1 MFSGEKMKK
10 YKVTG
15 MSCAACSARVEKAV
29 SQVAGVDSCAVNLL
43 TGTMNVDGG
52 EESEVIFAV
61 EAAGYGASLI
71 GKEEKTDTEAQ
82 EGKEK
87 RNIIIRLVSSVIIL
101 LPLMY
106 VSMGHVMWGFPLP
119 NIFESSAVA
128 VGLIQLLLTAL
139 VMVINQRFFIN
150 GTKGVIN
157 RSPNMDTLVAL
168 GSGASFIWSAYV
180 LFKMCIVGGESSFH
194 LLHDLYFESAAMILT
209 LITLGKMLEAHAK
222 GKTTEAIKGLIKLTP
237 KTATVIREGVEI
249 VIPSEKIR
257 PGDVFF
263 VRPGESIAVDGVVIE
278 GESTVD
284 ESTLSGESIP
294 VEKSHGSEVFAAT
307 HNVSGFLKCEAVKV
321 GEDTAMSQI
330 IKLVSDASA
339 TKAPIAKVA
348 DRVAG
353 IFVPTVLL
361 IAFVTT
367 LIWYFVNNSLGYA
380 LARGISVLVI
390 SCPCA
395 LGLATPVAIMVASG
409 IGARGGVLFKNATAL
424 ETCGRAKIIALDKT
438 GTITRGK
445 AEVARIIPIGVDE
458 GELLSIA
465 AALEVGSEHPLGVA
479 IVRYASERGIELRR
493 IENFKALAG
502 SGVRC
507 EYCGE
512 EYFGGSYKF
521 ISSVAK
527 IDRELKTYY
536 EKLSDEGLTPVFF
549 ARREEVLGIIAL
561 ADEVKE
567 DSREAILEL
576 KKMGMR
582 TVMLT
587 GDNERCAMRIGS
599 IAGIDEIVS
608 ELMPGD
614 KEKTVRRLSES
625 GSVIM
630 VGDGINDAP
639 ALAAADVGMAIGS
652 GTDIAIDSADVV
664 LMHSS
669 PADAAR
675 AVKLSRA
682 ALKTIHENLFWAF
695 IYNVIGIPL
704 AAGAF
709 VHLLGWELNPMF
721 GAAAMSLSSFSVVMN
736 ALRLNFKKIFKKYD
750 KTENYTVKECTK
762 MVKTITI
769 EGMMCPHCEARVREV
784 LESTGGL
791 SDVKVSYKDGCAT
804 VTAGDGVT
812 DEIIISVIEKAGYK
826 VTGLSN

>member
-1 MFSGEKMKK
+1 MKK

-29 SQVAGVDSCAVNLL
+29 LAVRGVNSCAVNLL
-43 TGTMNVDGG
+43 TGTMEVDCN
-52 EESEVIFAV
+52 EDADIVSAV
-61 EAAGYGASLI
+61 VAAGYGASLI
-71 GKEEKTDTEAQ
+71 GKEEKSDADDDGARER
-82 EGKEK
+82 K
-87 RNIIIRLVSSVIIL
+87 NIILRLAFSVAIL

-119 NIFESSAVA
+119 SAISSSATA
-128 VGLIQLLLTAL
+128 IGFIELLLSAL
-139 VMVINQRFFIN
+139 IMVINQRFFIN
-150 GTKGVIN
+150 GARGAIN

-168 GSGASFIWSAYV
+168 GAGVSFIWSTYV
-180 LFKMCIVGGESSFH
+180 FIKMCTVGGEHAFH
-194 LLHDLYFESAAMILT
+194 LLHGLYFESAAMILT
-209 LITLGKMLEAHAK
+209 LISVGKMLEAYAK

-237 KTATVIREGVEI
+237 TTATVLRDGVEV

-257 PGDVFF
+257 PGDIFL
-263 VRPGESIAVDGVVIE
+263 VRPGERIAVDGIVID

-294 VEKSHGSEVFAAT
+294 TEKLHGSEVFAAT
-307 HNVSGFLKCEAVKV
+307 TNISGFLKCEAVKV

-353 IFVPTVLL
+353 IFVPVVLL

-367 LIWYFVNNSLGYA
+367 VIWYFVNNSLGYA

-424 ETCGRAKIIALDKT
+424 EVCGRTKIIALDKT
-438 GTITRGK
+438 GTITRGV
-445 AEVARIIPIGVDE
+445 AEITKIIPMGADE
-458 GELLSIA
+458 KKLVSIA
-465 AALEVGSEHPLGVA
+465 ASIEKGSEHPLGVA
-479 IVRYASERGIELRR
+479 IMKYALDRGAELYEV
-493 IENFKALAG
+493 ENFKALFG
-502 SGVRC
+502 SGVQ
-507 EYCGE
+507 GE
-512 EYFGGSYKF
+512 IDGARYFGGSYKF
-521 ISSVAK
+521 ISSIV
-527 IDRELKTYY
+527 KTDDKHKCDF
-536 EKLSDEGLTPVFF
+536 EALADEGLTPVFF
-549 ARREEVLGIIAL
+549 ASEGEILGIIAL
-561 ADEVKE
+561 ADGVKE
-567 DSREAILEL
+567 DSIEAVSNL

-587 GDNERCAMRIGS
+587 GDNERCARRIGS
-599 IAGIDEIVS
+599 IAGIDEVIAD
-608 ELMPGD
+608 LLPGD
-614 KEKTVRRLSES
+614 KETEIRRLSKE

-639 ALAAADVGMAIGS
+639 ALMAADVGMAIGS

-669 PADAAR
+669 LSDAVS

-682 ALKTIHENLFWAF
+682 ALMTIRENLFWAF

-709 VHLLGWELNPMF
+709 VHLLGWELDPMF

-736 ALRLNFKKIFKKYD
+736 ALRLNFKKIFKKCD
-750 KTENYTVKECTK
+750 KLKNCTIKEDEK
-762 MVKTITI
+762 MVKTIMI
-769 EGMMCPHCEARVREV
+769 EGMMCPHCERRVREA
-784 LESTGGL
+784 LESVDGL
-791 SDVKVSYKDGCAT
+791 GDVKVSHKDGSAT
-804 VTAGDGVT
+804 VTADAKIT
-812 DEIIISVIEKAGYK
+812 DEFITSVIEGAGYK
-826 VTGLSN
+826 VIGIK

>member
-1 MFSGEKMKK
+1 MHG
-10 YKVTG
+10 
-15 MSCAACSARVEKAV
+15 
-29 SQVAGVDSCAVNLL
+29 
-43 TGTMNVDGG
+43 
-52 EESEVIFAV
+52 
-61 EAAGYGASLI
+61 
-71 GKEEKTDTEAQ
+71 
-82 EGKEK
+82 
-87 RNIIIRLVSSVIIL
+87 
-101 LPLMY
+101 
-106 VSMGHVMWGFPLP
+106 
-119 NIFESSAVA
+119 
-128 VGLIQLLLTAL
+128 
-139 VMVINQRFFIN
+139 
-150 GTKGVIN
+150 
-157 RSPNMDTLVAL
+157 
-168 GSGASFIWSAYV
+168 
-180 LFKMCIVGGESSFH
+180 
-194 LLHDLYFESAAMILT
+194 LYFESAAMILT
-209 LITLGKMLEAHAK
+209 LITVGKMLEAHAK

-237 KTATVIREGVEI
+237 KTATVIRDGEEI

-257 PGDVFF
+257 PGDVFL
-263 VRPGESIAVDGVVIE
+263 VRPGERIAVDGVVID

-307 HNVSGFLKCEAVKV
+307 HNLSGFLRCEAVKV

-353 IFVPTVLL
+353 IFVPVVLL
-361 IAFVTT
+361 IAFATT
-367 LIWYFVNNSLGYA
+367 VIWFFVNNSLGYA

-424 ETCGRAKIIALDKT
+424 EACGRARIIALDKT
-438 GTITRGK
+438 GTVTRGK
-445 AEVARIIPIGVDE
+445 AEVVKVIPVSVSEKD
-458 GELLSIA
+458 LLTA
-465 AALEVGSEHPLGVA
+465 AATLEAHSEHPLGVA
-479 IVRYASERGIELRR
+479 IVKYTSELGIKPSEAK
-493 IENFKALAG
+493 NFKAKSG
-502 SGVRC
+502 SGVSC
-507 EYCGE
+507 EIDGV
-512 EYFGGSYKF
+512 EYLAGSYKF

-527 IDRELKTYY
+527 TDGELKTYY
-536 EKLSDEGLTPVFF
+536 EELSDEGMTPVFF
-549 ARREEVLGIIAL
+549 AKQGEIFGIIAL

-567 DSREAILEL
+567 DSARAIAEL

-587 GDNERCAMRIGS
+587 GDNERCAKRIG
-599 IAGIDEIVS
+599 IAAGIDEIAA

-614 KEKTVRRLSES
+614 KEKEIRRLSES

-639 ALAAADVGMAIGS
+639 ALTAAAVGMAIGS

-669 PADAAR
+669 LSDAAS
-675 AVKLSRA
+675 AVRLSRA
-682 ALKTIHENLFWAF
+682 ALKTIYENLFWAF

-736 ALRLNFKKIFKKYD
+736 ALRLNFKKIFKKYE
-750 KTENYTVKECTK
+750 KTKNYTVKEYTK
-762 MVKTITI
+762 MVKTIMI
-769 EGMMCPHCEARVREV
+769 EGMMCPHCEGRV
-784 LESTGGL
+784 LEALKATAGVCE
-791 SDVKVSYKDGCAT
+791 VKVSHKEGCAS
-804 VTAGDGVT
+804 VVVDEGVS
-812 DEIIISVIEKAGYK
+812 DEILTSAVEGAGYK
-826 VTGLSN
+826 VTGIK